1 MTCEARL
8 DLDVRSILLFPLLKK
23 LARFL
28 YVLLRLT
35 FVFVSVQF
43 CYSSLSLS
51 LSWVNILIHVG
62 GDGMDT
68 HTSKW
73 LSEGRE
79 GPMEMIQRVPPSPVK
94 ANVVA
99 CRGGQSQLGHPV
111 EFIKVLG
118 TTIDEPAVCKY
129 CGLRYYHDAEH

>member
-1 MTCEARL
+1 
-8 DLDVRSILLFPLLKK
+8 
-23 LARFL
+23 
-28 YVLLRLT
+28 
-35 FVFVSVQF
+35 
-43 CYSSLSLS
+43 
-51 LSWVNILIHVG
+51 
-62 GDGMDT
+62 MDT

-79 GPMEMIQRVPPSPVK
+79 GPMEMIQRVPPAPVK

-118 TTIDEPAVCKY
+118 TTLEEPACCKY
-129 CGLRYYHDAEH
+129 CGLRYYHDHDH